1 MPQNGMAKA
10 VQRDAMK
17 VEKWMYKDVQT
28 LTEENS
34 LRDAINLSQSQQI
47 RHIPIV
53 GKGQELVGI
62 VSDRDIK
69 RFTPSILTEKNA
81 GKHERVLEETPLGRI
96 MTRDPLTVSPFTLVR
111 DAVEMLCQKK
121 VGALPV
127 VSNGKLVGIISNT
140 DILRAL
146 SEVLALAKDRQS

>member
-1 MPQNGMAKA
+1 MN
-10 VQRDAMK
+10 
-17 VEKWMYKDVQT
+17 VEKWMQKDVRT

-34 LRDAINLSQSQQI
+34 LRDAINLTQSQHI

-53 GKGQELVGI
+53 GRGQELVGI

-81 GKHERVLEETPLGRI
+81 REHERVLEETPLGRI
-96 MTRDPLTVSPFTLVR
+96 MTRDPLTVSPSTLVR
-111 DAVEMLCQKK
+111 DVVAMLCQKK

-127 VSNGKLVGIISNT
+127 VANGKLVGIISNT
-140 DILRAL
+140 DILRVLDKA
-146 SEVLALAKDRQS
+146 LALKKN